1 MKVDRSPLATLQK
14 QFSGYW
20 FRQTK
25 AQRITMIALLSAT
38 LIIIPVI
45 LVWAAT
51 PTYQVAYSGLSESDA
66 GQIVQKMDE
75 LNIPY
80 QVQDK
85 GTILVPSDQ
94 VYTTRLNIAR
104 EGLPQDSTVGFELFD
119 SNTFGMTEF
128 TQRVNYQRALE
139 GELERTISSLD
150 AVESVQVHI
159 VTPEKS
165 LLSSAQS
172 PTTASITI
180 SERNGKALDEAQVQ
194 AMVHLVSSS
203 VQDLKPENVVVI
215 DSAGNLLSGGPA
227 ISSED
232 SAAERENQ
240 RAAEALAAAE
250 VKKRVQ
256 TMLDGI
262 LGPDKAVV
270 QASVTMDW
278 NQHEVTSNTYNPTP
292 AAVRSS
298 QMIKES
304 YTTDGAD
311 LGGIPG
317 AASNLPT
324 PVATVVAGG
333 GLVNYA
339 REENT
344 INYEITQI
352 ESREV
357 ITPGQVSRL
366 SVSVMVDGINDA
378 QQLASIR
385 AVAAAAAGINES
397 RGDQIVVDSLPFDRS
412 AAIAQSEAA
421 QQDENLENYGRIA
434 TFVLIGVLL
443 LALVLFFQRMLHNLR
458 LSSQTAWQP
467 VLMPAGQLALAANSA
482 QSGGKQVG
490 ANQNLSALSPG
501 KKSPESQPADAAD
514 QLFPPSPASGR
525 GAGGEGQL
533 FPPPPTGRGAGGE
546 GVELELSRPKHPRQQ
561 ETEQRVQ
568 LLTRLAEEN
577 PATVA
582 EIIQFWLNE
591 DGGSGGKNG

>member
-490 ANQNLSALSPG
+490 ANQNLSALPPG

-525 GAGGEGQL
+525 GAGDEGQI
-533 FPPPPTGRGAGGE
+533 FPLPTGRGAGGE

-591 DGGSGGKNG
+591 DGGSGGENG